1 MILRKTCILIFFLS
15 ILACQVRIG
24 DWKALTS
31 TLYINQ
37 VVMHDNY
44 IISATSGG
52 ILVIDINSK
61 EETTL
66 TTIEG
71 LKSVNLN
78 ALSIDHIGQIWIGGG
93 APYGFIQIYNLQK
106 METIDVFDYGV
117 TEIYDFVILD
127 SLAFSLY
134 REGQDV
140 GVMKF
145 IFNSNW
151 EYRDSYRNF
160 LTEMGQIYCFTATD
174 NHIYLGTDNGIW
186 IGNIL
191 LNLKDPNNWTRY
203 NYTINGKV
211 TGLSKIN
218 NQILVSTELSL
229 MKIDLTDTTDNNV
242 SSFGNNLIEFGYE
255 LLSLTSSGTWLAKN
269 DRLIWKNNDDT
280 KSEFSMGSIITS
292 LFSDDSLIIIG
303 TERGLKI
310 FPTNEAN
317 NPFVNIE
324 SIIPNNPE
332 VSNCSS
338 IEVLNDGRLVC
349 GSSSGISIYDDKKGW
364 RNILEIKISNTDTI
378 NQEYDYSKFI
388 ADLVPY
394 DFGEYISDIEQG
406 PEGFVYCAIRGARL
420 KKFNPTRI
428 GGGVIVID
436 VDNPINISI
445 IDTTYLSYGDS
456 QEIPYLVILDLEFD
470 LNGNLWIVDPYPVYK
485 KNPLHV
491 RSPSGIWK
499 HFGSSETSVKIS
511 QSPISITF
519 DSWNRSWLSAFQ
531 AEEANLGIY
540 PNGGLFMLD
549 YDGLPFNPESFSWH
563 KIISEGTVW
572 SVAMGK
578 NDRIYFL
585 TPSGLNYYDLRDN
598 INPINRENPYPY
610 FPNISFGSGS
620 GIKIDPNGNI
630 WTYSR
635 NQGIHVLLENTTYW
649 PDINGYRASNS
660 PLLSDEIFDIDF
672 DEDRSLAYI
681 ATANGINVLRIPFG
695 KKKKNFSNVIIY
707 PSPFYIP
714 ADKPLIVD
722 GLPFESSM
730 IIMTLDG
737 TVIKKINN
745 NNISVNGDQL
755 TWDGMDDDGD
765 YVSSGVYLFSI
776 YSSNGSSTTEKI
788 TVIKR

>member
-1 MILRKTCILIFFLS
+1 MRKTYTLIFFLS

-31 TLYINQ
+31 TLYVNQ

-78 ALSIDHIGQIWIGGG
+78 AVSIDHIGQIWIGGG

-106 METIDVFDYGV
+106 MMTTDVFDYGV

-211 TGLSKIN
+211 TGLSKLN

-519 DSWNRSWLSAFQ
+519 DSWNRPWLSAFQ

-549 YDGLPFNPESFSWH
+549 YDGLPYNPESFSWH

-572 SVAMGK
+572 SVAMGE
-578 NDRIYFL
+578 NDRIYYL

-672 DEDRSLAYI
+672 DEERSLAYI
-681 ATANGINVLRIPFG
+681 ATADGINVLRIPFG
-695 KKKKNFSNVIIY
+695 EKKNNFSNVIIY

-714 ADKPLIVD
+714 SDKPLIVD

-737 TVIKKINN
+737 TVIKKIKN
-745 NNISVNGDQL
+745 NNISFNGDQL

-776 YSSNGSSTTEKI
+776 YSSQGSSTTEKI
-788 TVIKR
+788 TVIRR

>member
-1 MILRKTCILIFFLS
+1 MRRAYILIFFLS

-24 DWKALTS
+24 DWRALTS

-37 VVMHDNY
+37 VAMHNNY

-52 ILVIDINSK
+52 LLIIDINNK

-78 ALSIDHIGQIWIGGG
+78 AISIDHIGQIWIGGG
-93 APYGFIQIYNLQK
+93 APYGFIQIYDLQK
-106 METIDVFDYGV
+106 MEAIDVFDYGV

-191 LNLKDPNNWTRY
+191 LNLKDPNNWTKY
-203 NYTINGKV
+203 NDAINGKV
-211 TGLSKIN
+211 TGIHKMN

-229 MKIDLTDTTDNNV
+229 MTIDLTDTTNNNV
-242 SSFGNNLIEFGYE
+242 SSLGNNLIEFGFE
-255 LLSLTSSGTWLAKN
+255 LLSLDPLGTWLAKD
-269 DRLIWKNNDDT
+269 DRLIWNNDDGT

-292 LFSDDSLIIIG
+292 LYRETSLIIIG

-310 FPTNEAN
+310 FPANEAN
-317 NPFVNIE
+317 NSFVNIE
-324 SIIPNNPE
+324 SIVPNNPE
-332 VSNCSS
+332 VSNFSS
-338 IEVLNDGRLVC
+338 IKVLDDGRLVC
-349 GSSSGISIYDDKKGW
+349 GSSRGISIYDDKQGW
-364 RNILEIKISNTDTI
+364 RNILEIKISDTDTI

-406 PEGFVYCAIRGARL
+406 PTGFIYCAIRGARL
-420 KKFNPTRI
+420 EKFNPTRT
-428 GGGVIVID
+428 GGGIIVID
-436 VDNPINISI
+436 IDNPINISN

-456 QEIPYLVILDLEFD
+456 QETPYLVILDLEFD
-470 LNGNLWIVDPYPVYK
+470 INGNLWVVDPYPIYK
-485 KNPLHV
+485 KNLLHV

-519 DSWNRSWLSAFQ
+519 DSWNRVWVSAFQ

-540 PNGGLFMLD
+540 PNGGLFMLE
-549 YDGLPFNPESFSWH
+549 YDGLPFNPELFSWH

-572 SVAMGK
+572 SVAMGE
-578 NDRIYFL
+578 NDRIYYL

-598 INPINRENPYPY
+598 INPISRENPYSY

-635 NQGIHVLLENTTYW
+635 NQGLHILLENTTYW
-649 PDINGYRASNS
+649 PDINGFRTSNS

-672 DEDRSLAYI
+672 DEERSLAYI
-681 ATANGINVLRIPFG
+681 ATGNGINILRIPFG
-695 KKKKNFSNVIIY
+695 KKKKNFSNVIVY

-730 IIMTLDG
+730 MIMTLDG
-737 TVIKKINN
+737 TVIRKIKNN
-745 NNISVNGDQL
+745 GISINGDQL
-755 TWDGMDDDGD
+755 SWDGMDNDGD
-765 YVSSGVYLFSI
+765 YVSSGVYLISI

-788 TVIKR
+788 TVIRR

>member
-106 METIDVFDYGV
+106 MMTTDVFDYGV

-160 LTEMGQIYCFTATD
+160 LTEMGQIYCFTAKD

-191 LNLKDPNNWTRY
+191 FNLKDPNNWTKY
-203 NYTINGKV
+203 NDTINGKV
-211 TGLSKIN
+211 TGMSKMN

-229 MKIDLTDTTDNNV
+229 MTIDLTDTTDNNV
-242 SSFGNNLIEFGYE
+242 SSFGTNLNEFGFE
-255 LLSLTSSGTWLAKN
+255 LLLIDPLGTWLAKN
-269 DRLIWKNNDDT
+269 DRLIWNNNDGT

-292 LFSDDSLIIIG
+292 LFRGDSLIIIG
-303 TERGLKI
+303 TERGLKT
-310 FPTNEAN
+310 FPANEAN

-349 GSSSGISIYDDKKGW
+349 GNSSGISIYDDKKGW
-364 RNILEIKISNTDTI
+364 RNILEIKTSNTDTI

-406 PEGFVYCAIRGARL
+406 PKGFVYCAIRGARL

-428 GGGVIVID
+428 SGGVIVID
-436 VDNPINISI
+436 IDNPMNISI

-456 QEIPYLVILDLEFD
+456 QETPYLVILDLEFD

-499 HFGSSETSVKIS
+499 HFGSSETSIKIS

-672 DEDRSLAYI
+672 DEERSLAYI

-714 ADKPLIVD
+714 SDKPLIVD